1 VIGAEAVTTEPSG
14 ASSVYQTTEEVA
26 GTVTVCPL
34 TVMVCGE
41 DSSSIWTV
49 LTTPGR
55 GSSPKVAVLTVTVT
69 VDDPAGGEKVIGAVH
84 AAGLGEP
91 TGSP

>member
-1 VIGAEAVTTEPSG
+1 MTLGLGVSRQVEEPS
-14 ASSVYQTTEEVA
+14 A

-34 TVMVCGE
+34 TVMVCVE
-41 DSSSIWTV
+41 LSSSIWAV
-49 LTTPGR
+49 LATPGR

-84 AAGLGEP
+84 ASGLGEP